1 MAKRSKEG
9 EIAFLLT
16 VGIVGWL
23 VPGGGYF
30 VLNEQRRATVIFVT
44 ICLTFFVGL
53 YAGSIGGIDPL
64 GARLWYL
71 AQVLTTPAVFL
82 LGYYTES
89 GSYAVYGKP
98 ADVGQI

>member
-1 MAKRSKEG
+1 M
-9 EIAFLLT
+9 
-16 VGIVGWL
+16 
-23 VPGGGYF
+23 
-30 VLNEQRRATVIFVT
+30 
-44 ICLTFFVGL
+44 GL
-53 YAGSIGGIDPL
+53 YAGSIGVIDPI

-98 ADVGQI
+98 ADVGQIYTSIAGLLNLLVIVNSVYVAHLRQAQEGEV